1 MKQKILNY
9 YRKHQLTILEVTTD
23 YVDPANLLADPLNPE
38 NYVENM
44 PEVTLQ
50 LSDADGELIAEGDS
64 IDIIRALWELVQN
77 Q

>member
-1 MKQKILNY
+1 MNEKILNY
-9 YRKHQLTILEVTTD
+9 YRKHQLTLREVTTD
-23 YVDPANLLADPLNPE
+23 YVNPANLLADPLNPD

-50 LSDADGELIAEGDS
+50 LTDANGELIAEGDS
-64 IDIIRALWELVQN
+64 IDIIRTLWELIQN